1 MFACVWS
8 DTFKFIHAA
17 MVELPNN
24 WKRAQYSLT
33 RMHIYHMTLIYYGYI
48 YIKIVTTLCTVIVC
62 MDCLIRLKITFICI
76 FLIIHKGTLEGYIRN
91 NSGR

>member
-1 MFACVWS
+1 MFACVRS

-62 MDCLIRLKITFICI
+62 MDCLNKIKNNFYLH
-76 FLIIHKGTLEGYIRN
+76 FLDNT
-91 NSGR
+91 